1 MIVLII
7 IIISLFKA
15 HLAREVIRLI
25 PIFIDRGTIWADP
38 MQMARRSKATNAF
51 TCLSRSPSSGI
62 PPDWLIDDCFE
73 DKDRRRLDR
82 SPRAPPS
89 TCFQSRL
96 DQNYKPI
103 QLSKRQL
110 FRDDILPHILIPEFE
125 RRKRRRE
132 LFLHRGSFPRRSIF
146 FKADSTT
153 SLWRS
158 FDKWR

>member
-1 MIVLII
+1 
-7 IIISLFKA
+7 
-15 HLAREVIRLI
+15 
-25 PIFIDRGTIWADP
+25 

-110 FRDDILPHILIPEFE
+110 FRDDILPHILIDPRVRKEEENYSSIEDLFHE
-125 RRKRRRE
+125 DRSSSRPTQRRV
-132 LFLHRGSFPRRSIF
+132 SDVRSINGVNRDKILF
-146 FKADSTT
+146 STT
-153 SLWRS
+153 CKSLSSMIHSQYFSWS
-158 FDKWR
+158 MFDRLLSIFVY